1 MSTSVYLT
9 HRLEV
14 WDDLEPFFLVLLYQV
29 VKCRNSKG
37 LGLEGQMRN
46 VFDQQTEMDYN
57 GTVAGGKGMLFC
69 L

>member
-1 MSTSVYLT
+1 MP
-9 HRLEV
+9 E
-14 WDDLEPFFLVLLYQV
+14 
-29 VKCRNSKG
+29 NSKG

-57 GTVAGGKGMLFC
+57 GTVAGGKGMPFC